1 MPSVTKCHCIRS
13 PTDFSGCWLFLI
25 WTPRF
30 GIWEQNEGKIRDW
43 KDPRDGMGGMN
54 GKIWIARG
62 DWIEDPYWGPLHIT
76 ILTCARIQLLVRIG
90 SLGSCDNNDSCLRNV
105 NNLFNKSPLQRLK
118 WKKKKKRFSWSF
130 YVNHKN
136 FFSKN
141 VQCLA
146 AILPNTLCK
155 PIYPMSLW
163 DGLRIPAR
171 GKYCPQDFP
180 PATMNIIP
188 DRLYC
193 YRKHKET
200 RAKRYS

>member
-1 MPSVTKCHCIRS
+1 MLAFPH
-13 PTDFSGCWLFLI
+13 LNA
-25 WTPRF
+25 
-30 GIWEQNEGKIRDW
+30 EIRDLRAKW
-43 KDPRDGMGGMN
+43 GQDSGLKVSTGRDGRYERENLDRSGWLDWRTL
-54 GKIWIARG
+54 IG
-62 DWIEDPYWGPLHIT
+62 DPCIIT
-76 ILTCARIQLLVRIG
+76 ILTCARIQLLGRIG

-105 NNLFNKSPLQRLK
+105 NNLSNKSPLQRLK
-118 WKKKKKRFSWSF
+118 WKKKKRFSWSF

-155 PIYPMSLW
+155 PIYSMSLW

-188 DRLYC
+188 DRL
-193 YRKHKET
+193 
-200 RAKRYS
+200 

>member
-1 MPSVTKCHCIRS
+1 MLLHKVPNR
-13 PTDFSGCWLFLI
+13 FLGMLAF
-25 WTPRF
+25 PHLNA
-30 GIWEQNEGKIRDW
+30 EIRDLRAKW
-43 KDPRDGMGGMN
+43 GQDSGLKVSTGRDGRYERENLDRSG
-54 GKIWIARG
+54 WL
-62 DWIEDPYWGPLHIT
+62 DWRTLLGTSAYNDTDMRTHSTFGED
-76 ILTCARIQLLVRIG
+76 R

-105 NNLFNKSPLQRLK
+105 NNLSNKSPLQRLK
-118 WKKKKKRFSWSF
+118 WKKKKQRFSWTF

-163 DGLRIPAR
+163 DRLRIPAR
-171 GKYCPQDFP
+171 RKYCPQDFP

>member
-13 PTDFSGCWLFLI
+13 PTDFSDAGFSSFERRDSGFESKMRA
-25 WTPRF
+25 RF
-30 GIWEQNEGKIRDW
+30 GIESIHGTGWAVWTGKFGSLGVTGLKIPIG
-43 KDPRDGMGGMN
+43 DPC
-54 GKIWIARG
+54 I
-62 DWIEDPYWGPLHIT
+62 IT

-105 NNLFNKSPLQRLK
+105 NNLSNKSPLQRLK
-118 WKKKKKRFSWSF
+118 WKKKKRFSWSF

-141 VQCLA
+141 VQYLA

-155 PIYPMSLW
+155 PIYSMSLW